1 MRSWQALSVLVV
13 LIGWPAAVEAE
24 ISPDRMP
31 LVIPETAPTPPPGS
45 PPRIIYCGTGLLSPE
60 EYEEWWRYWRAIALS
75 ADRPAQRECRAF
87 ALIELAELPSRRAFG
102 HFGAPY
108 WRAAVETLEDAL
120 PEDDPRLAGVR
131 LSYAESGGLPAR
143 ERERLIRSSLR
154 ALEAAAARPGEV
166 PDLGCSFLRETGVW
180 YSKPSG
186 QMRAATPADRRKLLS
201 RAQLALLRLLVETGR
216 TDEALAVARAAERHL
231 ARRVELDSSR
241 DQALFLKS
249 DASSL
254 VHLLDR
260 LSAARVPER
269 QLVEAIELLRR
280 IEPRPQRYGGS
291 TSALHTLAKHQA
303 ERRELGHAEATLR
316 RALELGYE
324 AARAEPR
331 RPDRA
336 PPSVRMPPGAFHQLV
351 EIFELERRW
360 DDLEQLYLDDL
371 AEAEQ
376 FDAEAVGSALDR
388 VIGFYRRQ
396 ERPDEALSHLRHIDR
411 ILPGRWTTRLLH
423 AETYA
428 DLGRLPEA
436 EAELREAFRRL
447 GTVADSAS
455 SGRIRLLEARARIE
469 RRAGR
474 IADAETSLAEAVEL
488 YETRLAP
495 TGPASE
501 RRAIGSSKARLLVEL
516 GRLDEAEDLYR
527 WAEAALASKPADF
540 RLARREPLLGR
551 MRIAAARG
559 DAKRALALLEEAA
572 GICSEVL
579 EAGSLHLERCLASAA
594 ERAAEAGL
602 EGPAADV
609 RRRAEEVTAWARNP
623 ESEVARAPLVAAAR
637 VRPR

>member
-24 ISPDRMP
+24 TSPDRRP
-31 LVIPETAPTPPPGS
+31 LVIPETAPVPPPNS
-45 PPRIIYCGTGLLSPE
+45 PPRIIYCGSGLISAE
-60 EYEEWWRYWRAIALS
+60 EYEEWWSYWRAIALS
-75 ADRPAQRECRAF
+75 AEGPAQRECRAF

-131 LSYAESGGLPAR
+131 LRYAESGGLPAQ
-143 ERERLIRSSLR
+143 ERERSIRSSLR

-180 YSKPSG
+180 FSKLSG
-186 QMRAATPADRRKLLS
+186 ELRAATPTDRRKLLS
-201 RAQLALLRLLVETGR
+201 RAHLALLRLLVETGR
-216 TDEALAVARAAERHL
+216 TDEALAVARAAQRHL
-231 ARRVELDSSR
+231 ARRLELDPSR
-241 DQALFLKS
+241 DQTF
-249 DASSL
+249 SL
-254 VHLLDR
+254 NFDVSILVQLLER
-260 LSAARVPER
+260 LPSGRVPER

-280 IEPRPQRYGGS
+280 VEPRPQRYGGS
-291 TSALHTLAKHQA
+291 TAALHTLAKHQA

-316 RALELGYE
+316 RALVLGYE

-336 PPSVRMPPGAFHQLV
+336 PPSVRMPPGAFHKLV

-396 ERPDEALSHLRHIDR
+396 ERPGEALSHLRHLDR
-411 ILPGRWTTRLLH
+411 VLPGRWTTRLHH
-423 AETYA
+423 AEIHS

-436 EAELREAFRRL
+436 EAELREAFRLL
-447 GTVADSAS
+447 GTVADPASA
-455 SGRIRLLEARARIE
+455 GRIRLLEARARIE

-488 YETRLAP
+488 HETRLAR
-495 TGPASE
+495 TGSSSE
-501 RRAIGSSKARLLVEL
+501 RRAIGISKARLLVEL

-527 WAEAALASKPADF
+527 WAEAAFASKPADF

-594 ERAAEAGL
+594 ERAAEASL

-609 RRRAEEVTAWARNP
+609 RRRAEEVTAWARVP
-623 ESEVARAPLVAAAR
+623 AAGTDEAPLPIASR
-637 VRPR
+637 SPR